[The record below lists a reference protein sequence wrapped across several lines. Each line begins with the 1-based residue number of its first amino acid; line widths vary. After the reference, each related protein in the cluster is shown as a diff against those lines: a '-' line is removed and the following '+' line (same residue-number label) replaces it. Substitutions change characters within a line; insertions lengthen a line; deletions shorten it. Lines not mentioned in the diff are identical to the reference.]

1 MVVARGLGRAGRR
14 SVACGLPGTPGRV
27 RGGPG
32 KCRVNATCVHD
43 PAPCA
48 APDGRWGS
56 SSVPGGCRT
65 SGAVHGSLAGHTRAS
80 ATAATKFLLPDHAPA
95 QPWGSSVLAAKMG
108 RVAGA
113 RVACRRPGFWPHRAD
128 AVWPAV
134 APPASVGPGAGIRR
148 PGSNAGSN
156 AAAGTGGHSLC
167 ADKSAAAVVAD
178 WPGGGGL
185 AYHNH
190 GPRERDL
197 PRDSPGGTR
206 HRFPRALIKTGKQTA
221 SLYFRA

>member
-1 MVVARGLGRAGRR
+1 VVVACGLGRAGRR
-14 SVACGLPGTPGRV
+14 SVAHGLPGTPGRV

-56 SSVPGGCRT
+56 SSVPGGGPT
-65 SGAVHGSLAGHTRAS
+65 SGAVRGTLAGRTRAS
-80 ATAATKFLLPDHAPA
+80 ATKCLLRDHAPPQA
-95 QPWGSSVLAAKMG
+95 RGSSVLAAEMG

-113 RVACRRPGFWPHRAD
+113 HVASRRARFWPHRRD
-128 AVWPAV
+128 AVWPAA
-134 APPASVGPGAGIRR
+134 APPASAGPGAGIRR

-167 ADKSAAAVVAD
+167 ASRAAAAVVAD
-178 WPGGGGL
+178 WHGGGGL
-185 AYHNH
+185 AYHDH
-190 GPRERDL
+190 SQWERDL
-197 PRDSPGGTR
+197 PRDSPGRTR
-206 HRFPRALIKTGKQTA
+206 YRSPRALIKTGKQTA
-221 SLYFRA
+221 SLYGRA